1 MIKFH
6 DPEKYLKQA
15 TKIQYFW
22 FIDDV
27 AYGQTN
33 QVECAVLFI
42 PYRSFYLSSI
52 ANIENEPLPLLIDY
66 FGLRR
71 YTIRLI
77 VTATRIK
84 KRVK

>member
-33 QVECAVLFI
+33 QVLCAALYIRDEETNFKKNPRI
-42 PYRSFYLSSI
+42 RIWLSW
-52 ANIENEPLPLLIDY
+52 
-66 FGLRR
+66 
-71 YTIRLI
+71 
-77 VTATRIK
+77 K
-84 KRVK
+84 KMYPDLAPD